1 MRKLI
6 MLIFLMMMSL
16 QGFSQK
22 DTVKTIQLK
31 RPIAKLVIKDLITG
45 DGAREE
51 IKLLG
56 TKLFL
61 IETKLVFKDSIILNL
76 NKSVMNF
83 ENILYTKEGQL
94 DVAQELSLRLQ
105 KDLKKQKVKTKI
117 FQWGSGTLIVGAIVL
132 SLLK

>member
-1 MRKLI
+1 
-6 MLIFLMMMSL
+6 MMMSL

-61 IETKLVFKDSIILNL
+61 METKLVFKDSIIINL

-83 ENILYTKEGQL
+83 ENILDTKEGQL
-94 DVAQELSLRLQ
+94 DIAQELSLRLQ

-117 FQWGSGTLIVGAIVL
+117 FQWGSGTLIVGAVVL

>member
-1 MRKLI
+1 
-6 MLIFLMMMSL
+6 
-16 QGFSQK
+16 
-22 DTVKTIQLK
+22 
-31 RPIAKLVIKDLITG
+31 
-45 DGAREE
+45 
-51 IKLLG
+51 
-56 TKLFL
+56 
-61 IETKLVFKDSIILNL
+61 
-76 NKSVMNF
+76 MNF

>member
-1 MRKLI
+1 